1 MTDAAAGTVAVLAVR
16 GGELPTG
23 ALECVAEANG
33 AAVVVGDGLDEAI
46 AALGAL
52 AAEVWALEWPGR
64 WSPHAI
70 AAAVADL
77 LSSTEVVLTPA
88 TPDGRDLAPHLALV
102 LGRALYAGA
111 ISVGSHRVVEHG
123 HGGRSQLTSSPPG
136 PFLERE
142 K

>member
-88 TPDGRDLAPHLALV
+88 TPDGRDKKKNNK
-102 LGRALYAGA
+102 
-111 ISVGSHRVVEHG
+111 I
-123 HGGRSQLTSSPPG
+123 
-136 PFLERE
+136 
-142 K
+142 KKKK